1 MDVPI
6 VEADMVLARRDD
18 HQGWAQYSLCC
29 IDTLLAAEAWGRSDN
44 DWLEF
49 GADLRVHLGA
59 LQVLADHGSAVCRE
73 DEFGVSKVALQ
84 PAAMN
89 FVSSVVCPAAST
101 PLLKLP
107 CSDVFAHHTHKL
119 DLVLDLHR
127 KDWTAEYDAPHYI
140 IEAPSHIW
148 LAWWP
153 AANYTSHVCMPFS
166 SFTTEASC
174 KCWLPCQR
182 TITSVCP
189 C

>member
-1 MDVPI
+1 M
-6 VEADMVLARRDD
+6 
-18 HQGWAQYSLCC
+18 
-29 IDTLLAAEAWGRSDN
+29 
-44 DWLEF
+44 
-49 GADLRVHLGA
+49 GA

-73 DEFGVSKVALQ
+73 DEFGVFKVALQ

-127 KDWTAEYDAPHYI
+127 KDWTAEYDAPHYTI
-140 IEAPSHIW
+140 DGPSHIW

-182 TITSVCP
+182 TTTSVCSTSQLP
-189 C
+189 SDCWNMQKTRRFFEQKSIVHPPQLFCLLRCLLASPLNLPAYCID